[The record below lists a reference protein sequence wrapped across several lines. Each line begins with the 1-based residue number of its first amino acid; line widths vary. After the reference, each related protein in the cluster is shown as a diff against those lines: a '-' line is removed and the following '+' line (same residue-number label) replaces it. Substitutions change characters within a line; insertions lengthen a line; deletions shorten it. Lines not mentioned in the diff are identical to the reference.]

1 MQWSIIFLCSLS
13 LVNAVNQRPEVYGLS
28 ISSNGKLVASTLQA
42 KTIYKSVKD
51 DNDLLEQVLKLSQ
64 NSQTAIGVRRFVE
77 IASEHAADVVNVCVG
92 LKSALEEAGSGSSVS
107 SLKQACDSRETLSDA
122 LDYWRENEDFIRK
135 NIPTAAEYLGASI
148 RPAIEFCVSD
158 LFAISA
164 CYRVS

>member
-1 MQWSIIFLCSLS
+1 
-13 LVNAVNQRPEVYGLS
+13 
-28 ISSNGKLVASTLQA
+28 
-42 KTIYKSVKD
+42 
-51 DNDLLEQVLKLSQ
+51 
-64 NSQTAIGVRRFVE
+64 VE